1 MMSCLRQ
8 HARAISACVDDA
20 RRRIRSRSVGA
31 ARGVWC
37 RLLLPVTMQRVLG
50 NGFQNGQPPRIF
62 VDRVD
67 LRKSFVNVRHGC
79 DERRAFH
86 EGAGSR
92 LPMKRVSPA
101 IIFVAAAASLL
112 ENLEKMDCALMMT
125 APTVNLGEKSVTHG

>member
-1 MMSCLRQ
+1 MMSCLGQ
-8 HARAISACVDDA
+8 HARAIRACVDNA
-20 RRRIRSRSVGA
+20 GWRIRSRSVGA
-31 ARGVWC
+31 ARGVC
-37 RLLLPVTMQRVLG
+37 SRLLLPIAMKRVFR
-50 NGFQNGQPPRIF
+50 NRFQDGQPPRIF

-112 ENLEKMDCALMMT
+112 EKLEKMDCALMMT
-125 APTVNLGEKSVTHG
+125 APTVNLGEKS